1 MILLK
6 TGSLFGFDIIVDCRE
21 ECSLRLAHSD
31 ADTISRSAFN
41 MYQSQCEVLL
51 IPSLMVKVTINQI
64 DTL

>member
-6 TGSLFGFDIIVDCRE
+6 TGSLFGFDRIVDCRE

-41 MYQSQCEVLL
+41 MYQSQCEVL
-51 IPSLMVKVTINQI
+51 
-64 DTL
+64 